1 MSVLQDLRSKGIRPV
16 AAELADEAIT
26 RFTAGLSWND
36 LRGMLRGD
44 PPGRPNPRLQ
54 LHSEAFWLHI
64 KPSFYHASVTKLTHT
79 FRMGWLSTFL
89 FLLETITGIFLM
101 IFYAP
106 TPRSA
111 YTDMLR
117 ILSNVPLGSLM
128 RDLHRAGAEAMVI
141 VVIFHMARTFI
152 TGSYKKP
159 RQFTWFTGVILLLA
173 TLFLSFSG

>member
-1 MSVLQDLRSKGIRPV
+1 
-16 AAELADEAIT
+16 
-26 RFTAGLSWND
+26 
-36 LRGMLRGD
+36 MLRGD

-101 IFYAP
+101 VFYAP
-106 TPRSA
+106 TPRTA
-111 YTDMLR
+111 YGDMLR

-128 RDLHRAGAEAMVI
+128 RDLHRAGAEAMV
-141 VVIFHMARTFI
+141 VVRRRT
-152 TGSYKKP
+152 
-159 RQFTWFTGVILLLA
+159 RLRAL
-173 TLFLSFSG
+173 